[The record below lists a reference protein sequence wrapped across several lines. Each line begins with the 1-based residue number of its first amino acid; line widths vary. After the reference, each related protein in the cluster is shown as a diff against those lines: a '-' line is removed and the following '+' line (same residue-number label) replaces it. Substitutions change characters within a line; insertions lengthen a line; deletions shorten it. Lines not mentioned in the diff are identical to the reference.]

1 VILLYNYSIHQT
13 KETQETLMTIIEA
26 YPKSLTGTAGK
37 SDDEIIMEMAIEIS
51 DRLMTIIDLSE
62 AHFSIINTDDKGR
75 LPSLSTVLL
84 QEIERFNKLLDI
96 IHNSLNDLR
105 KAVKGFVVMSAELE
119 GVYISFMNNMV
130 VYKHFLI
137 VSNMCQP

>member
-1 VILLYNYSIHQT
+1 MILLYNYSIHQT